1 MKFILSSLNQYI
13 SIASPKNI
21 LVRRLILYYVMK
33 ITILSI
39 SQLDCYFKISITV
52 SFISSGETTVSCK
65 VGASNKRWTVSG
77 SLTLIF
83 S

>member
-1 MKFILSSLNQYI
+1 MKFILSSLNHTYQSPHQKFFSEAI
-13 SIASPKNI
+13 SII
-21 LVRRLILYYVMK
+21 LHYENNY
-33 ITILSI
+33 LSI
-39 SQLDCYFKISITV
+39 SQLDCYFKISTTV